1 MKSNIRKIISEN
13 IRYFRFKMKYTQET
27 LAEKTELSARY
38 ISDIENE
45 NGNIPIDT
53 LEKIADVL
61 NVEPYMLLK
70 KEKHKNIP
78 KRVNMKK

>member
-1 MKSNIRKIISEN
+1 MKNNIRKILSEN

-61 NVEPYMLLK
+61 KVEPYRQFLK
-70 KEKHKNIP
+70 IKVTIWQIKN
-78 KRVNMKK
+78 NSLQ